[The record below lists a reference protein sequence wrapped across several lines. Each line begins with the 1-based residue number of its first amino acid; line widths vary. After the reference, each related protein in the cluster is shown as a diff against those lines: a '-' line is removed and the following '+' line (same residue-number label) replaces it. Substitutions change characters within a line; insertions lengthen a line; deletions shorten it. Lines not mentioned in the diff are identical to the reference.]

1 MMEGALNRWIG
12 FVKPVENG
20 GDSFRGQLF
29 ASGFLCGGLPG
40 WFRSRHGITIILISI
55 GSPELPRI
63 ECSADLPVG
72 CSVDLLVHTS
82 FFAVLIGLASRVSVG
97 EDAHATAGLET
108 GATTLRYAS
117 FD

>member
-1 MMEGALNRWIG
+1 
-12 FVKPVENG
+12 
-20 GDSFRGQLF
+20 
-29 ASGFLCGGLPG
+29 
-40 WFRSRHGITIILISI
+40 
-55 GSPELPRI
+55 
-63 ECSADLPVG
+63 
-72 CSVDLLVHTS
+72 VDLLVHTS